1 MQRKI
6 PNGLAAGWIA
16 MAQNALDMLATSN
29 LRGDDLR
36 VLLALLGRLDFEN
49 LIQLEQADIAERLG
63 MQRPHVNRSIKRLVT
78 LGALLESPKIG
89 RSRTY
94 KLNPVYGLEGER
106 QRASEGPTD
115 RREGQGGRRF
125 DSPQGRKSVSGHG

>member
-1 MQRKI
+1 
-6 PNGLAAGWIA
+6 
-16 MAQNALDMLATSN
+16 
-29 LRGDDLR
+29 
-36 VLLALLGRLDFEN
+36 
-49 LIQLEQADIAERLG
+49 

-94 KLNPVYGLEGER
+94 KLNPVYGWKGSGKEHQKALRTAEKAKAAG
-106 QRASEGPTD
+106 
-115 RREGQGGRRF
+115 F